1 MTAII
6 TSALREWRTMRDEF
20 ELYRESAYARAHEAC
35 RGELLNRTGKAAG
48 VDAYSLFIG
57 PEARAMRYA
66 SEELREHWTRHPR
79 VTVADFEAAWH
90 DDRYYGQEV
99 TPAAI

>member
-1 MTAII
+1 MSAIL
-6 TSALREWRTMRDEF
+6 TDALREWRVMRDEF
-20 ELYRESAYARAHEAC
+20 ELYREAAYSRAVAEC
-35 RGELLNRTGKAAG
+35 RGELLTREASALG

-79 VTVADFEAAWH
+79 VTVTEFEASWH
-90 DDRYYGQEV
+90 DDRYYGA
-99 TPAAI
+99 PPP